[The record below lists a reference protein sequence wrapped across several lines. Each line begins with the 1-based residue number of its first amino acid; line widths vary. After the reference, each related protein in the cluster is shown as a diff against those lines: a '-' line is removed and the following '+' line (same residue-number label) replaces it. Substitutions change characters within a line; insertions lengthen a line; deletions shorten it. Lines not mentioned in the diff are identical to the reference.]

1 MCSRI
6 CLKRSGSNLAKK
18 KDQAQ
23 QEQAQQTPETNGA
36 AAEAEQVPEIPEN
49 VTLTREEFVEVK
61 NRIDALQKEKDECVA
76 MAQRL
81 QADFDNY
88 RKRNAAIRADSLEE
102 GTRELI
108 RSLLPVLDNF
118 DRALENCE
126 NVDPGW
132 VDGIKLVHKQL
143 TGILQ
148 KNGLEEIPAEGAFNA
163 DLHEAVMQEE
173 AEGRESGAI
182 LAVFQKGY
190 KVKDRVVRHSMVKV
204 AK

>member
-1 MCSRI
+1 M
-6 CLKRSGSNLAKK
+6 AKK

-49 VTLTREEFVEVK
+49 VTRTREEFVEVK

-88 RKRNAAIRADSLEE
+88 RKRNVAIRADSLEE

-190 KVKDRVVRHSMVKV
+190 KVKDRIVRHSMVKV

>member
-1 MCSRI
+1 M
-6 CLKRSGSNLAKK
+6 AKK

-23 QEQAQQTPETNGA
+23 KEQAQQTPEMNGA
-36 AAEAEQVPEIPEN
+36 AEEAEQVPEIPEN
-49 VTLTREEFVEVK
+49 VTLTRDEFVEVK

-148 KNGLEEIPAEGAFNA
+148 KNGMEEIPAEGAFNA

-190 KVKDRVVRHSMVKV
+190 KVKDRIVRHSMVKV

>member
-1 MCSRI
+1 M
-6 CLKRSGSNLAKK
+6 AKK

-23 QEQAQQTPETNGA
+23 KEQAQQTPEMNGA
-36 AAEAEQVPEIPEN
+36 AEEAEQVPEIPEN
-49 VTLTREEFVEVK
+49 VTLTRDEFVEVK

-190 KVKDRVVRHSMVKV
+190 KVKDRIVRHSMVKV

>member
-1 MCSRI
+1 M
-6 CLKRSGSNLAKK
+6 AKK

-23 QEQAQQTPETNGA
+23 KEQAQQTPEMNGA
-36 AAEAEQVPEIPEN
+36 AAETEQVPEIPEN
-49 VTLTREEFVEVK
+49 VTLTRDEFVEVK
-61 NRIDALQKEKDECVA
+61 NCIDALQKEKDECVA

-126 NVDPGW
+126 SVDPGW

-190 KVKDRVVRHSMVKV
+190 KVKDRIVRHSMVKV

>member
-1 MCSRI
+1 M
-6 CLKRSGSNLAKK
+6 AKK

-23 QEQAQQTPETNGA
+23 KEQAQQTPEMNGA
-36 AAEAEQVPEIPEN
+36 AAETEQVPEIPEN
-49 VTLTREEFVEVK
+49 VTLTRDEFVEVK

-190 KVKDRVVRHSMVKV
+190 KVKDRIVRHSMVKV